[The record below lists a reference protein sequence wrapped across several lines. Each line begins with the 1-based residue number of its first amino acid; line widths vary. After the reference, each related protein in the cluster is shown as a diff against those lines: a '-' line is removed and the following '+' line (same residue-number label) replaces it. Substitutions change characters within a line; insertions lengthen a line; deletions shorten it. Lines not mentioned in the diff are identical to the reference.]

1 MQNHNLK
8 KKENDSENYA
18 KVQLDQINTV
28 LSLDYFI
35 EHTYISTDVL
45 CIRPLTFSVILRL
58 N

>member
-8 KKENDSENYA
+8 KKEKDSENYA

-28 LSLDYFI
+28 LSLDYFL

-45 CIRPLTFSVILRL
+45 CIGPLTFSVILRL